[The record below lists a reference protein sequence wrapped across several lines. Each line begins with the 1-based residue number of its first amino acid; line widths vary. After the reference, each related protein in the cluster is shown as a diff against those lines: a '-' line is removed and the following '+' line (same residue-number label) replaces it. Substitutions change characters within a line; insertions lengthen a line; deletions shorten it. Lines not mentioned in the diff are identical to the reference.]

1 MKVNG
6 IQNNCWYTPHEVKG
20 EINEEASMT
29 VPNQS
34 LSVKTILEKHV
45 NGMRVMVG
53 RIPIYEDGDIDQ
65 PVLKSLVD
73 ITEAEEELEIVQ
85 GRIEEVKAKK
95 VAAKK
100 QADEGGGIFSG
111 KSGEEKVEDV
121 SE

>member
-6 IQNNCWYTPHEVKG
+6 IQNNSWYAPHDIKG

-53 RIPIYEDGDIDQ
+53 RKPIYEDGDIDQ
-65 PVLKSLVD
+65 PVLNSFVD
-73 ITEAEEELEIVQ
+73 ITEAEEELEIVN
-85 GRIEEVKAKK
+85 GRIEEAKAKK
-95 VAAKK
+95 LTAKNRPTK
-100 QADEGGGIFSG
+100 EADFSG
-111 KSGEEKVEDV
+111 KSDEGKVEGV